1 MHFLS
6 RFPEVKEKNRAPIQP
21 KLSHLQKAFKKNNI
35 GKTVYRENADTSQ
48 KIKGY
53 YSALITTYEKTISAK
68 ILGLGIGAGGG
79 SEITAL
85 PSHSSSILCL
95 ENSLFFH
102 GILCC
107 LECTYSELDEDE
119 PEDELEPGPR
129 PPLSLLPRRL
139 LRPPSR
145 WPPFEPM
152 NMVVRVWWWRCRR
165 SSSLSPS

>member
-1 MHFLS
+1 MPTH
-6 RFPEVKEKNRAPIQP
+6 RK
-21 KLSHLQKAFKKNNI
+21 
-35 GKTVYRENADTSQ
+35 

-53 YSALITTYEKTISAK
+53 YSALITTYEETVSAK

-95 ENSLFFH
+95 ENSHFFH

-165 SSSLSPS
+165 SSSLSPSWLTQLKQFEGAIYFCAGSPHLFPRELPQPP